1 MIQIPASPGQMIL
14 DDVAVRMRPLLMR
27 DEFVRFCKDRNLT
40 VSREQLHRFEELR
53 VLAPVIRIASRA
65 HEDIVL
71 HLDGT
76 ATASDFDSGWVT
88 DASAPRATYTLPSV
102 DDQESMAFYSA
113 FQIWT
118 LERVLRETTWSFH
131 MEEYAEADAEA
142 VDWNDRFQRLRSRA
156 SASILRLRSDPL
168 LRALPIL
175 CQVISNRY
183 LPYALGRHSTIRV
196 GATSH
201 WGQWMQFSSHSWDW
215 SDYCSD
221 WDPAALIPAFE
232 LDEESLERAYHVIVI
247 AMYNCDPLWAWGELV
262 QFINQ
267 EKRDKLRGDALRAEF
282 YRQSADMVRRLHLDL
297 YGVDLGPPQDTFGH
311 RINHIPELAVRPD
324 AREYLQYVVN
334 QYDLNPQPKA
344 VLFVE
349 GATEVVFVEA
359 IFRQLFGAHHGTSGI
374 ELKNLG
380 GVDNATGRKREDRY
394 NAIFRLVDYLHDH
407 QTIAFIMLDREG
419 RAQRLKNDAYRKAS
433 LFGARSRAMP
443 PRRIRVWKR
452 NFELDNFSDTEIAR
466 ALTSVAG
473 EGVRFRSTDIK
484 AVRSQWPKGGISELF
499 RDRTGRDLDK
509 PVLAERLVEIVVAPE
524 TRRRPANRPVVK
536 FLQRVHREALRNPF
550 PLTQDVWRRNQRYLD
565 R

>member
-27 DEFVRFCKDRNLT
+27 DDFVRFCKDRNLT
-40 VSREQLHRFEELR
+40 VSREQLHRFEKLR

-76 ATASDFDSGWVT
+76 PTASDFDSGWVT

-118 LERVLRETTWSFH
+118 LERVLRETTLSFH
-131 MEEYAEADAEA
+131 LDEYTGADAEK
-142 VDWNDRFQRLRSRA
+142 VDWNDRFQWLRSRA
-156 SASILRLRSDPL
+156 SASILRFRSDPL

-183 LPYALGRHSTIRV
+183 FPYALGRHSTIRV
-196 GATSH
+196 GATFR

-247 AMYNCDPLWAWGELV
+247 AMYSCDPLWAWGELV

-311 RINHIPELAVRPD
+311 TINHIPELAVRPD

-484 AVRSQWPKGGISELF
+484 AVRSQWPRGGISELF
-499 RDRTGRDLDK
+499 RNRTGRDLGK
-509 PVLAERLVEIVVAPE
+509 PMLAECLAEIVVAPG
-524 TRRRPANRPVVK
+524 TRRKPASRPVIR
-536 FLQRVHREALRNPF
+536 FLQRVHREAFMNPL
-550 PLTQDVWRRNQRYLD
+550 PITQDAWRRNQDYLD
-565 R
+565 

>member
-1 MIQIPASPGQMIL
+1 MIL
-14 DDVAVRMRPLLMR
+14 DDVAMRMRPLLMR

-65 HEDIVL
+65 DEGIVL

-76 ATASDFDSGWVT
+76 PTASDFDAGWIT
-88 DASAPRATYTLPSV
+88 DASAPGATYTLPSI
-102 DDQESMAFYSA
+102 DDHTSMAFYSA

-118 LERVLRETTWSFH
+118 LERVLRDTTRSFH
-131 MEEYAEADAEA
+131 LDEYAGTAAET
-142 VDWNDRFQRLRSRA
+142 VDWNGRFQWLRTQA
-156 SASILRLRSDPL
+156 SASVLRLRSDPL

-183 LPYALGRHSTIRV
+183 LPYALGNRRTIQV
-196 GATSH
+196 GPPTYFGS
-201 WGQWMQFSSHSWDW
+201 WMKFSSMAWDW
-215 SDYCSD
+215 SSYCDD

-232 LDEESLERAYHVIVI
+232 LDEESLERAYHVIAI
-247 AMYNCDPLWAWGELV
+247 AMYSCDPLWAWGELV

-267 EKRDKLRGDALRAEF
+267 RKRDELKGDALRAQS
-282 YRQSADMVRRLHLDL
+282 YRQSADMVRLLHRDL

-311 RINHIPELAVRPD
+311 TINHIPELAVRPD

-359 IFRQLFGAHHGTSGI
+359 IFRQLFGAHHGASGI

-419 RAQRLKNDAYRKAS
+419 RAQRLKKDAYGKAS
-433 LFGARSRAMP
+433 LFEARSRAMP

-473 EGVRFRSTDIK
+473 ERVRFRSTDIK
-484 AVRSQWPKGGISELF
+484 AVRSQWPRGGISELF
-499 RDRTGRDLDK
+499 RNRTGRDLGK
-509 PVLAERLVEIVVAPE
+509 PMLAECLAEIVVAPG
-524 TRRRPANRPVVK
+524 TRRKPASRPVIR
-536 FLQRVHREALRNPF
+536 FLQRVHREAFMNPL
-550 PLTQDVWRRNQRYLD
+550 PITQDAWRRNQDYLD
-565 R
+565 